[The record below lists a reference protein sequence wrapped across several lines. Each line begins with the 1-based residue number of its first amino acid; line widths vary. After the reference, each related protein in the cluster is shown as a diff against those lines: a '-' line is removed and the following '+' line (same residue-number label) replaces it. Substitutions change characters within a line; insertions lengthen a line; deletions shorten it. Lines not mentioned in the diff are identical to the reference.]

1 MLKLK
6 LQYFGYLME
15 RADSLEKTL
24 MLGTIE
30 SRRMGWQRMRWLD
43 GITESMDMSLS
54 KLQKTVQDREA
65 WCAAVCGVTE
75 LDTAEQL
82 NNKVPCSQEFCNNV
96 EEPLP
101 WVTNG
106 SLPTKHL
113 KELSNEQEI
122 NFIMLTLE
130 CISSLLPQWGNFVKI
145 PHNLFSNLLSFQH
158 QHREGIPVYLI
169 SFLFPKISYAFSLL
183 YICIFPFLSP
193 SLTPVEI
200 LLHSRSISCLFSS
213 VKSSRPFQFPTT
225 SSIFPYLFFSHLH
238 SWYFWH
244 IHEHLTLTDN
254 TGFTSKLDYDMGKS
268 QSFEPNIFL
277 QTQGN
282 ISIKIHWMKGRAT
295 TYNELQNP
303 GKFFRALQLQDADET
318 AEFRAVCIPLPL
330 YLLGF
335 CIFVYQLNVC

>member
-1 MLKLK
+1 M
-6 LQYFGYLME
+6 
-15 RADSLEKTL
+15 ASLNQWTWVWAN
-24 MLGTIE
+24 
-30 SRRMGWQRMRWLD
+30 SRRQWRTGRLGVLQFVGSQSWTQLSDWTRCHALKNFA
-43 GITESMDMSLS
+43 ITWKSLFPESPME
-54 KLQKTVQDREA
+54 VYP
-65 WCAAVCGVTE
+65 
-75 LDTAEQL
+75 L
-82 NNKVPCSQEFCNNV
+82 NTC
-96 EEPLP
+96 
-101 WVTNG
+101 
-106 SLPTKHL
+106 
-113 KELSNEQEI
+113 KELLNEQEI

-169 SFLFPKISYAFSLL
+169 SFLFPKMSYAFSLL

-200 LLHSRSISCLFSS
+200 LLHSRPISCLFPS
-213 VKSSRPFQFPTT
+213 VKSSRPFQFPTI
-225 SSIFPYLFFSHLH
+225 SSIIPYLFSSHLH

-244 IHEHLTLTDN
+244 THEHLTLTDN
-254 TGFTSKLDYDMGKS
+254 TGFTSKLDYGMGES

-277 QTQGN
+277 QTQGH
-282 ISIKIHWMKGRAT
+282 ISVKIHWMKGRAT